1 MISVPSNFVD
11 EMIEHAVQENPNE
24 CCGILAGKD
33 GLISALYRARNST
46 PSPYRYVMDPK
57 DLMNAEKTSDEL
69 GQGLMAFYHSHT
81 HSPAYPSETDTR
93 MAVESG
99 WVDFCYVLVS
109 LEKEEPAVKFYTID
123 ANGKILE
130 EDFQVTPA
138 IKIYPSRDR
147 HIYGSRGSLRKLI
160 HHLLYSHYGGG
171 GGY

>member
-33 GLISALYRARNST
+33 GLISALYRVRNST

-57 DLMNAEKTSDEL
+57 DQMNVMKESDEL
-69 GQGLMAFYHSHT
+69 GLDLMAFYHSHT

-109 LEKEEPAVKFYTID
+109 LEKQEPEVRFYMVDAKGDISNEEFEIINST
-123 ANGKILE
+123 
-130 EDFQVTPA
+130 
-138 IKIYPSRDR
+138 S
-147 HIYGSRGSLRKLI
+147 
-160 HHLLYSHYGGG
+160 
-171 GGY
+171 

>member
-33 GLISALYRARNST
+33 GLISALYRVRNST

-57 DLMNAEKTSDEL
+57 DQMDVMKESDEL
-69 GQGLMAFYHSHT
+69 GLDLMAFYHSHT

-109 LEKEEPAVKFYTID
+109 LEKQEPEVRFYMVDAKGDISNEEFEIINST
-123 ANGKILE
+123 
-130 EDFQVTPA
+130 
-138 IKIYPSRDR
+138 S
-147 HIYGSRGSLRKLI
+147 
-160 HHLLYSHYGGG
+160 
-171 GGY
+171 